1 MTIDPPPGD
10 TLTLGFDA
18 YIQPSSQLG
27 HSGSVSVSWCPD
39 GDRDPCG
46 GPVVMGDLVQQGVTQ
61 QDYSVTSAVLAVG
74 VFALLTLALAWA
86 NARFPRVR
94 GVTHGVPVIIVR
106 DGIPD
111 LQRLRTERM
120 SLDDLMADARQK
132 GIRRFDEIELAVLET
147 NGRVSFFTR
156 AGGAG
161 EGAPEQPGIA

>member
-1 MTIDPPPGD
+1 MEIVVRAAVLFLFLWVITRVVGRS
-10 TLTLGFDA
+10 TVGELSTF
-18 YIQPSSQLG
+18 QL
-27 HSGSVSVSWCPD
+27 VLY
-39 GDRDPCG
+39 
-46 GPVVMGDLVQQGVTQ
+46 VVMGDLVQQGVTQ

-111 LQRLRTERM
+111 LDRLRTERM

-156 AGGAG
+156 TGHTDA
-161 EGAPEQPGIA
+161 GAPEQPGIA